1 MLRKRDFIK
10 STQVELRMDDDRIL
24 YDQGQLPYGL
34 FSIKSEDVKR
44 VIIKGLTGQG
54 R

>member
-1 MLRKRDFIK
+1 MQEIDFYKRGGDLFAVVTMGK
-10 STQVELRMDDDRIL
+10 GPQV
-24 YDQGQLPYGL
+24 PYGL